1 MALSGCAALIYEVVW
16 FQLLSFVIGVS
27 AVSLGVLLATFLGGL
42 FGGSLLLARLI
53 SPARAPL
60 RVYALLE
67 LGVGLC
73 GAVALYAI
81 PVIGTFYSVSTG
93 SGSADLTL
101 RVLVTG
107 ICLLP
112 PTLLMGATL
121 PAIGRCVHTTREG
134 AAWVGGFYAANIGG
148 GVLGSVLAGF
158 YLLRVY
164 DVSVATFV
172 AVAINVVI
180 AASAHWLSR

>member
-1 MALSGCAALIYEVVW
+1 MSSVRHPAAPIMMPSVRTRPRGLVWLHALMALSGCAALIYEVVW

-81 PVIGTFYSVSTG
+81 PVIGTFSSVSTG

-101 RVLVTG
+101 RVRIL
-107 ICLLP
+107 
-112 PTLLMGATL
+112 
-121 PAIGRCVHTTREG
+121 TRR
-134 AAWVGGFYAANIGG
+134 
-148 GVLGSVLAGF
+148 VL
-158 YLLRVY
+158 
-164 DVSVATFV
+164 
-172 AVAINVVI
+172 
-180 AASAHWLSR
+180 